1 MYTYIMSNFG
11 APPQGFKQKEMSDFG
26 TAPQGFK
33 TKGRKNKQKKRNGGT
48 AGKTILGI
56 GAALGT
62 AYAANQAYQGYQ
74 GYQQNQALENA
85 TIQRQNAEQAA
96 MMADMKSDF
105 SRFDRSALEQ
115 GKARIAAMEARNQ
128 TMFGGDVDY
137 TNYIGGVLG

>member
-1 MYTYIMSNFG
+1 
-11 APPQGFKQKEMSDFG
+11 MSDFG

-74 GYQQNQALENA
+74 QSQEPKFIVNE
-85 TIQRQNAEQAA
+85 AA
-96 MMADMKSDF
+96 MDNPGITSV
-105 SRFDRSALEQ
+105 SRQPTVSAYGPQ
-115 GKARIAAMEARNQ
+115 PQKPIPR
-128 TMFGGDVDY
+128 
-137 TNYIGGVLG
+137 GVWGRDHNIKPF

>member
-1 MYTYIMSNFG
+1 MSNFG

-26 TAPQGFK
+26 AAPQGFK

-48 AGKTILGI
+48 TGKTILGI

-128 TMFGGDVDY
+128 TMFGGGGGGNVDY